1 MIDPPHILGPSTVL
15 GPGGTIARTLPGY
28 EARHQQLKMAEA
40 VAHQVPRPDRRGRR
54 LTAPGRPTRP
64 VAALPGD
71 RPESHVQGRESLPRA
86 IRAAC
91 RDDPGQAAVW
101 KLRGPALEQ
110 LSLAPDDVLVA
121 VRPTAASSPSSTP
134 GS

>member
-1 MIDPPHILGPSTVL
+1 VIDPPHILGPSTVL

-71 RPESHVQGRESLPRA
+71 RPETTSRAESRSREPSGPP
-86 IRAAC
+86 AATI
-91 RDDPGQAAVW
+91 
-101 KLRGPALEQ
+101 
-110 LSLAPDDVLVA
+110 LA
-121 VRPTAASSPSSTP
+121 RPPSGSSGARPSSNCPWPRMTSWSP
-134 GS
+134 